1 MEKSWPIAAQY
12 IFQMPTFQN
21 LSKQLD
27 IQMVGHHCENKP
39 VSKPN
44 VGSHKLAGFP
54 KHEFLKQPVSKPS
67 YGPNKLAGFPN
78 IIVWRSQSPNLIFIL
93 RNALNFSNL

>member
-1 MEKSWPIAAQY
+1 
-12 IFQMPTFQN
+12 MPTFQN

-27 IQMVGHHCENKP
+27 IKMVGHHCENKP

-54 KHEFLKQPVSKPS
+54 KHHCLNRPISKHNT
-67 YGPNKLAGFPN
+67 GPYKLAGFPN
-78 IIVWRSQSPNLIFIL
+78 IVV
-93 RNALNFSNL
+93 